1 MELLEP
7 PKSTASGPPAV
18 EDLELDTSYRTL
30 DRIVGNIS
38 SADNKA
44 LIALTFQGA
53 VVAGLII
60 IADALSK
67 VKDFHWDAVQISII
81 VAVVCFFS
89 CLCWSTLKLFQTISP
104 RIAPPHSPEHISE
117 LFYFGGIVNTKH
129 DDYQM
134 RMRDLTI
141 EQVHEAVTH
150 ITWVQAHIVQQ
161 KYRNLRHAFQGL
173 GLQVILFVI
182 VVALASF
189 RIG

>member
-7 PKSTASGPPAV
+7 PKPSTAGPPQI

-30 DRIVGNIS
+30 DRIVANIAT
-38 SADNKA
+38 ADNKA

-53 VVAGLII
+53 IVAGLII

-67 VKDFHWDAVQISII
+67 TKDQHFGGILVGI
-81 VAVVCFFS
+81 VLSVVLFFI

-104 RIAPPHSPEHISE
+104 RIVPRHSPEHVSE
-117 LFYFGGIVNTKH
+117 LFWFGGIVNMQH
-129 DDYQM
+129 DEFQM

-150 ITWVQAHIVQQ
+150 ITFVQAHIVQQ
-161 KYRNLRHAFQGL
+161 KYANLRHAFMGL
-173 GLQVILFVI
+173 GAQVVLFVI
-182 VVALASF
+182 VVSMASF
-189 RIG
+189 SIG